1 MYYYSYTNSIKKI
14 LCNVLT
20 MTEAGEIYAYL
31 LIIYTDCD
39 NISLNMG
46 RSL

>member
-1 MYYYSYTNSIKKI
+1 MFYYGYTNNTKII

-20 MTEAGEIYAYL
+20 MTEVGEIYAYL

>member
-1 MYYYSYTNSIKKI
+1 MYYNSYTYSVRKF

-20 MTEAGEIYAYL
+20 MTEVGEIYAYL
-31 LIIYTDCD
+31 LIIYTDFD

>member
-1 MYYYSYTNSIKKI
+1 MYYYSYTYSIKI
-14 LCNVLT
+14 FLTNVLT
-20 MTEAGEIYAYL
+20 MTEVGEIYTYL

>member
-1 MYYYSYTNSIKKI
+1 MYYYSYTNSIKII

-20 MTEAGEIYAYL
+20 MTEVGKIYASI